1 MSIIPF
7 DDRDGVIW
15 YDGKMVPWRDAKLHV
30 LSHGLHYASCVFEGL
45 RVYNHSIFKLTE
57 HTERLFFSAETLGFK
72 IPFAVAEIDQAC
84 RDVVRA
90 HNMASC
96 YLRPVAWRGSEQ
108 MGVSAQASKTHVAIA
123 CWEWPSYFSP
133 EARMRGIKLLTSK
146 WRRPAP
152 DTAPTKA
159 KAAGLYMIC
168 TMSKHWAE
176 KEGAQDALM
185 LDYRGRVAESTGAN
199 LFLVKGGKLHTP
211 EPDCFLNGITR
222 QTVIQLAKKRGIEVI
237 ERAIFP
243 DELKDAEEIFLTGTA
258 AEVTP
263 VGQIDD
269 LTFTPGEITRV
280 LLTDYDDLVNG
291 RGNAAAAE

>member
-7 DDRDGVIW
+7 DDREGVIW
-15 YDGKMVPWRDAKLHV
+15 YDGKMVPWREANLHV

-45 RVYNHSIFKLTE
+45 RVYNGQVFKVTE
-57 HTERLFFSAETLGFK
+57 HNQRLVRSAEILGFK
-72 IPFAVAEIDQAC
+72 IPYSVAEIDQAC
-84 RDVVRA
+84 RDLVRS
-90 HNMASC
+90 HNMTNC
-96 YLRPVAWRGSEQ
+96 YVRPVAWRGSEQ
-108 MGVSAQASKTHVAIA
+108 MGVSAPNSKIHVAVA
-123 CWEWPSYFSP
+123 VWDWPSYFSP
-133 EARMRGIKLLTSK
+133 EMRMKGIKLLTTQ

-176 KEGAQDALM
+176 AQGAQDALM
-185 LDYRGRVAESTGAN
+185 LDYRGQVAESTGAN
-199 LFLVKGGKLHTP
+199 IFLVKDGALHTP
-211 EPDCFLNGITR
+211 VPDCFLDGITR
-222 QTVIQLAKKRGIEVI
+222 QTVIALAKQRNIKVV
-237 ERAIFP
+237 ERAILP
-243 DELKDAEEIFLTGTA
+243 SELKDAEEIFLTGTA

-269 LTFTPGEITRV
+269 MTFTPGNVTRT

-291 RGNAAAAE
+291 RKSAAAAE